1 MSQAERPK
9 FKSTIIDAEWTRAPS
24 AVPPS
29 TPPVSQPPVQ
39 AAQQPAAPE
48 SDAPRRSEPRL
59 AVWSRTNPGE
69 AVVARGWSSPSVVLQ
84 EIDLPEAVDRRLV
97 MLWDPMSEQARAYRL
112 LQHWLLAHADPRV
125 IAVTSARP
133 GEGKTTCA
141 TNLALAFADET
152 RARVLLI
159 DANLRRPAMSQLFR
173 FEPEESFIGR
183 MVEYR
188 DATPPYSVAGI
199 RGTRLQVAAL
209 PPKVGAGQR
218 LDRVLF
224 GNAIRRLRGAFD
236 YIVIDTA
243 SVLESAD
250 ADVVSE
256 ASDGVIVTMRAKK
269 SERSSVKSA
278 VQKLS
283 PATVL
288 GTVLIDA

>member
-1 MSQAERPK
+1 
-9 FKSTIIDAEWTRAPS
+9 
-24 AVPPS
+24 
-29 TPPVSQPPVQ
+29 
-39 AAQQPAAPE
+39 
-48 SDAPRRSEPRL
+48 
-59 AVWSRTNPGE
+59 
-69 AVVARGWSSPSVVLQ
+69 
-84 EIDLPEAVDRRLV
+84 
-97 MLWDPMSEQARAYRL
+97 MSEQARAYRL

-152 RARVLLI
+152 RAKVLLI
-159 DANLRRPAMSQLFR
+159 DANLRRPAMSALFR

-209 PPKVGAGQR
+209 PPKVAPGQR

-256 ASDGVIVTMRAKK
+256 AS
-269 SERSSVKSA
+269 
-278 VQKLS
+278 S